1 MLGIDFLSVSVLR
14 KLTNVANEW
23 QGGSQITLEFPD
35 RIGGNTNGS
44 IVTIAPRRVLIAN
57 ERYSSYLSQIST
69 QMFGSE
75 HVFIQI
81 TDASN

>member
-23 QGGSQITLEFPD
+23 QGESQITLESPD

-44 IVTIAPRRVLIAN
+44 IVTIA
-57 ERYSSYLSQIST
+57 LSR
-69 QMFGSE
+69 FDRE
-75 HVFIQI
+75 
-81 TDASN
+81 